1 MFRTHSAALAALL
14 VLAVTSMAGAQEA
27 SSDTARHAK
36 PPMNH
41 DERQD
46 ARTISADSTRLHR
59 DIALGDSIRAV
70 VAKDHARTQAE
81 EARVD
86 SLKVVLAKARKTTPR
101 DTAAV
106 NRDLAALNQ
115 AREALENDVHRA
127 EHERKLLASIEKRIR
142 KESDAT
148 SDARGDVRADRSQQ
162 SLNRDERQDAR
173 TIAADST
180 RLHRDIALRDS
191 IRTVVAVDHAR
202 TQAEQARIDSLKVA
216 LAKARKATPR
226 DTAADL
232 AALNQARE
240 TLENDVHRAEHERAV
255 LASIDRRVTR
265 ESDATVDAR
274 GDLRADRS
282 ASAHP
287 TSRTRHR

>member
-14 VLAVTSMAGAQEA
+14 VLAVTSMARAQEA
-27 SSDTARHAK
+27 SDTARHAK
-36 PPMNH
+36 PPMNR
-41 DERQD
+41 DEHQD

-59 DIALGDSIRAV
+59 DIALRDSISAV

-81 EARVD
+81 QARVD
-86 SLKVVLAKARKTTPR
+86 SLKMALAKARKATPR

-106 NRDLAALNQ
+106 NRDLAALKRAQ
-115 AREALENDVHRA
+115 EAIETDVHRA

-148 SDARGDVRADRSQQ
+148 IDARQDLRADRSQQ
-162 SLNRDERQDAR
+162 SLNRDERQDAH

-191 IRTVVAVDHAR
+191 IRTVVAADHAR

-216 LAKARKATPR
+216 LAKARKAAPR

-240 TLENDVHRAEHERAV
+240 ALETDVHRAEHERAV
-255 LASIDRRVTR
+255 LASIDRRVTS

-274 GDLRADRS
+274 RDLRADRS
-282 ASAHP
+282 APAHP